1 MAATTEFA
9 TRPHVQ
15 YEFSSQGDGRQQ
27 QETSSHL
34 KKDSVGSVNPF
45 ELANQKSG
53 RRDRVQ
59 ILLKML
65 QAAQVPIRKT
75 HLMYGAGINFYQLE
89 KHLSF
94 LISSGMIEEVQ
105 QDDTV
110 AYRTTEKGR
119 MFSELFA

>member
-1 MAATTEFA
+1 MA
-9 TRPHVQ
+9 TRTQFTTRPRAEYDFSPSTRVQ
-15 YEFSSQGDGRQQ
+15 SESPSRFENEIRVNSI
-27 QETSSHL
+27 
-34 KKDSVGSVNPF
+34 NPF
-45 ELANQKSG
+45 EIPSQKAT

-94 LISSGMIEEVQ
+94 LMGSGMMEELEHEG
-105 QDDTV
+105 TV